1 MLEPQEDPQR
11 RKMVLTAQI
20 IVAALVAGCLS
31 FLLIVVLIVPG
42 KLGGWDLGPG
52 QPLTLVALVV
62 AFGIL
67 GARII
72 VPGVIT
78 AQMLRQLA
86 QREPKEPDWKD
97 LFGIYQTTLIIKA
110 AMLEGATF
118 LLLIMHVVERSP
130 WTLTLAVAFLLIL
143 LMHIPTSLRV
153 DDWIERQSLAVKEMQ

>member
-1 MLEPQEDPQR
+1 MA
-11 RKMVLTAQI
+11 VGTW
-20 IVAALVAGCLS
+20 GT
-31 FLLIVVLIVPG
+31 
-42 KLGGWDLGPG
+42 G

-86 QREPKEPDWKD
+86 RREPKEPDWKD
-97 LFGIYQTTLIIKA
+97 LFGVYQTTLIIKA

-118 LLLIMHVVERSP
+118 LLLIMHMRGAFALDADSGRSVPADTPDAHAHLAPRGRLDRAAIAGRKRDAVESREALYPRQDSN
-130 WTLTLAVAFLLIL
+130 
-143 LMHIPTSLRV
+143 LRPM
-153 DDWIERQSLAVKEMQ
+153 D